1 MDQIQTFFFKENYM
15 SALIYKLNIKGLI
28 STFLII
34 SSTFSFPTTM
44 KTLLKWKMAALCRHQ
59 GIQVNITNNGNNKH
73 HMTRLMYTR
82 TCSIPAR
89 NHEETDKPKL
99 KDVLQNNWPVLF
111 KNVKGMK
118 DKEKLRTKET

>member
-1 MDQIQTFFFKENYM
+1 
-15 SALIYKLNIKGLI
+15 
-28 STFLII
+28 
-34 SSTFSFPTTM
+34 M

>member
-1 MDQIQTFFFKENYM
+1 M

-28 STFLII
+28 STILII

-44 KTLLKWKMAALCRHQ
+44 KKLLKWKTAALCRHQ

-82 TCSIPAR
+82 
-89 NHEETDKPKL
+89 K
-99 KDVLQNNWPVLF
+99 
-111 KNVKGMK
+111 M
-118 DKEKLRTKET
+118 